1 MRKGIGPNK
10 LGAVKSPI
18 KKTEKPKASPKG
30 TKTKPSPYANNMA
43 AFNDRMANKATG
55 GIKVD
60 NTIESLVMGG
70 PVVKGVTKA
79 IKGAAGAIGAAR
91 AASAVGSKVGHG
103 VAEAAH
109 VGEVAHSAAHMKKPK
124 NKKK

>member
-10 LGAVKSPI
+10 LGAVKSPV
-18 KKTEKPKASPKG
+18 KKTNDPKKEAEKDK
-30 TKTKPSPYANNMA
+30 YADNMA
-43 AFNDRMANKATG
+43 AFNNRMANKATG

-70 PVVKGVTKA
+70 PVVKGVTRA
-79 IKGAAGAIGAAR
+79 IKGAAGAVGATR
-91 AASAVGSKVGHG
+91 ASAAVGSKVGHG
-103 VAEAAH
+103 IAEAAH

>member
-10 LGAVKSPI
+10 LGAVKSPVKQTKDP
-18 KKTEKPKASPKG
+18 KKEAE
-30 TKTKPSPYANNMA
+30 YADNMA
-43 AFNDRMANKATG
+43 ALNKRMDNKATG

-70 PVVKGVTKA
+70 PIVKGITKA
-79 IKGAAGAIGAAR
+79 IKGAAGAIGATR
-91 AASAVGSKVGHG
+91 AATAVGSKAGHG
-103 VAEAAH
+103 LAEAAH
-109 VGEVAHSAAHMKKPK
+109 IGEVAHSAAHMKKPK

>member
-1 MRKGIGPNK
+1 MRKGIGPNR

-18 KKTEKPKASPKG
+18 KKTEKAKEGSPDTKG
-30 TKTKPSPYANNMA
+30 KDPYKENMD
-43 AFNDRMANKATG
+43 AFNNRMANKATG

-70 PVVKGVTKA
+70 PIVKGVTKA
-79 IKGAAGAIGAAR
+79 VKGAAGAVGAGR
-91 AASAVGSKVGHG
+91 AASAIGSRAGHG

-109 VGEVAHSAAHMKKPK
+109 VGEIAHSAAHMKKSE
-124 NKKK
+124 NKK

>member
-1 MRKGIGPNK
+1 
-10 LGAVKSPI
+10 
-18 KKTEKPKASPKG
+18 
-30 TKTKPSPYANNMA
+30 
-43 AFNDRMANKATG
+43 MANKATG

-79 IKGAAGAIGAAR
+79 IKGAAGAMGATR
-91 AASAVGSKVGHG
+91 AATAVGSKVGHG

-124 NKKK
+124 NKKKL

>member
-10 LGAVKSPI
+10 LGAVKSPV
-18 KKTEKPKASPKG
+18 KKTKEPKKEAPGAKD
-30 TKTKPSPYANNMA
+30 KYADNMA
-43 AFNDRMANKATG
+43 AFNNRMANKATG

-79 IKGAAGAIGAAR
+79 VKGAAGAIGATR

-103 VAEAAH
+103 IAEAAH

-124 NKKK
+124 SKKK